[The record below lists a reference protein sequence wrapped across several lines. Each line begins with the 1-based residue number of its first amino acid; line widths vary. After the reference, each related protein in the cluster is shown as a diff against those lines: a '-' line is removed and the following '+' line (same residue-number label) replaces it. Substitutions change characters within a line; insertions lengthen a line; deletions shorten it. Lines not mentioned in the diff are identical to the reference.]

1 MKVVIQRT
9 KQAKVTVANK
19 IIGKIDKGLVIL
31 VGFTKG
37 DTNKEIED
45 MIKKIIHLRIFNDE
59 NGLMNYS
66 LLDVGE
72 SILTVSQFTLYANTK
87 KGRRPSYEQALNPKE
102 AELLYDLF
110 NENLKKEKIK
120 VETGLFGSKME
131 VEMINDGPVTII
143 LES

>member
-87 KGRRPSYEQALNPKE
+87 KVRRPSYEQALNPKE

>member
-19 IIGKIDKGLVIL
+19 IIGEIDKGLLIL

-37 DTNKEIED
+37 DTNKEIEN
-45 MIKKIIHLRIFNDE
+45 MIKKIIHLRIFNDKK
-59 NGLMNYS
+59 GLMNYS
-66 LLDVGE
+66 LLDVGG

-102 AELLYDLF
+102 AKLLYNLF